1 MVPVEDVVASGV
13 RRGNPANRVPRIA
26 LAGGLVAA
34 AAVGTVC
41 GAVFLSRGG
50 VATAVL
56 SCNSPL
62 PGGVLNVNVSWG
74 VGADTVTLDA
84 GDGRVIQLDPDV
96 ADNQRLSDM
105 IRHRYETPGRYE
117 VTLLSRSG
125 GSEARAQCTFVAA
138 L

>member
-1 MVPVEDVVASGV
+1 
-13 RRGNPANRVPRIA
+13 
-26 LAGGLVAA
+26 
-34 AAVGTVC
+34 
-41 GAVFLSRGG
+41 
-50 VATAVL
+50 
-56 SCNSPL
+56 L
-62 PGGVLNVNVSWG
+62 PGGVLNVNLSWS

-125 GSEARAQCTFVAA
+125 RSEARAQCTFMAA
-138 L
+138 E